1 MRTVAQ
7 ESLSS
12 EAILALIEDD
22 GARERAAE
30 ELERLELHP
39 LDLNT
44 ATADELAR
52 VPLLDPFFIRNFLL
66 FRSQSGRL
74 GSVYDLKEVQG
85 AELHLLS
92 LLYPYLTVGA
102 VDDRP
107 RRPRREHAV
116 GSLYREGSASL
127 LIRSVG
133 DNGKHLDWA
142 LVGETDRGEPF
153 RPAREGWM
161 DHLSGTLRY
170 RDRRRAILLGDFRL
184 TTGRGLLMGQG
195 RSFFSSSMYG
205 TGIPD
210 RVTSDLRPH
219 RSAREYDYLRG
230 LAVAQDL
237 GPMQLVLLGG
247 YEPID
252 ARIEGQR
259 LQTLY
264 RTGLHRDATSL
275 RHRHTARREMVGG
288 YLSYESESAHIGATG
303 LIYRHR
309 SGSGTLLLPPARY
322 PASRVLREGSID
334 GYWMGERVIASG
346 EVTLAPGERRAAEGS
361 LSHMDEMLG
370 ALTLSGRYF
379 GRERYSPYGM
389 GDGHYSAGRDERGYR
404 LQWSGE
410 VARYVTGTVVVDR
423 FRRTA
428 TGSPSGTML
437 LARVGKSDYHGSSLL
452 MLRWLGVP
460 DKPRQWTIRY
470 SSDYRHGARWIT
482 RQEVRLL
489 HTEGEGLGGGVMGR
503 VRYDDG
509 TSMLAE
515 GEVRLFRLTAGQ
527 VMHSTLLWMPYLYGG
542 TMLRGQGVQLTGRL
556 RWHLGRHVALH
567 SRIALTRTSD
577 RPLTTDLAL
586 ALTLTY
592 RL

>member
-1 MRTVAQ
+1 MRAVAQ

-107 RRPRREHAV
+107 LRPRREHAV

-264 RTGLHRDATSL
+264 RTGLHRDATAIQ
-275 RHRHTARREMVGG
+275 RGG
-288 YLSYESESAHIGATG
+288 RWSGAT
-303 LIYRHR
+303 
-309 SGSGTLLLPPARY
+309 
-322 PASRVLREGSID
+322 SR
-334 GYWMGERVIASG
+334 
-346 EVTLAPGERRAAEGS
+346 T
-361 LSHMDEMLG
+361 
-370 ALTLSGRYF
+370 
-379 GRERYSPYGM
+379 
-389 GDGHYSAGRDERGYR
+389 
-404 LQWSGE
+404 
-410 VARYVTGTVVVDR
+410 
-423 FRRTA
+423 
-428 TGSPSGTML
+428 
-437 LARVGKSDYHGSSLL
+437 
-452 MLRWLGVP
+452 
-460 DKPRQWTIRY
+460 
-470 SSDYRHGARWIT
+470 
-482 RQEVRLL
+482 
-489 HTEGEGLGGGVMGR
+489 R
-503 VRYDDG
+503 VRAP
-509 TSMLAE
+509 TSA
-515 GEVRLFRLTAGQ
+515 
-527 VMHSTLLWMPYLYGG
+527 P
-542 TMLRGQGVQLTGRL
+542 QG
-556 RWHLGRHVALH
+556 
-567 SRIALTRTSD
+567 
-577 RPLTTDLAL
+577 
-586 ALTLTY
+586 
-592 RL
+592 